1 MIGKISKNGRARLT
15 GRTGDGQVFSVGGRL
30 QRNRQL
36 EIAARIGRQVPD
48 YIVGKL
54 DFARDEVNTM
64 TGSIGW
70 LSYRSPSEYYT
81 NDFIR
86 VVEPRGAAYKAPKPG
101 TNPIGGAGNDQ
112 TVHLAVSDDAGA
124 PVFDSTL
131 TLNNSGKATSSGDR
145 RVVLKINRTSGLF
158 SGTIESA
165 GRAKSKFSGALVQP
179 LTVGQGNVLMGGPV
193 GKVVVSAPVNE
204 M

>member
-36 EIAARIGRQVPD
+36 EVGTRIGKQVPD

-54 DFARDEVNTM
+54 DFARDEVNTV

-70 LSYRSPSEYYT
+70 LSYRSPDDYYT

-86 VVEPRGAAYKAPKPG
+86 VVEPRGAAYKAPKSG
-101 TNPIGGAGNDQ
+101 MNPVGGGNGQ
-112 TVHLAVSDDAGA
+112 TVHLAVSDDTGA
-124 PVFDSTL
+124 PVFDSPL
-131 TLNNSGKATSSGDR
+131 TLSNSGKATSSGDR
-145 RVVLKINRTSGLF
+145 RVTLKINRKSGLF
-158 SGTIESA
+158 SGTVENP